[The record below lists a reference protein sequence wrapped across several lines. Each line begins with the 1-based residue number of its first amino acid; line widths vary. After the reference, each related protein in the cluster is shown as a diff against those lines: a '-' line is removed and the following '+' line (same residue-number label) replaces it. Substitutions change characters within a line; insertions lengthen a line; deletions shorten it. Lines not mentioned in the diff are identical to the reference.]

1 MKDIQGIRGKFYILR
16 LIEEGEHEQQDFKY
30 AISDAR
36 KIARS
41 ISAFANN
48 SGGRLLVGVK
58 DNGNIVGVPNEE
70 DIYMLEHAAE
80 AYCYPPQPIDI
91 SAFAVEGGAIVLRAT
106 IQKAVE
112 RPVFC
117 VEQAKRLVAYYR
129 VHDENIVAHELMVEA
144 WKMQSENCTPISLSE
159 ADYSFIHFL
168 GQVEHTTLEEYA
180 FAAHI
185 SAKAARSVIT
195 RLLATG
201 IIEMF
206 HTPSGFRIRHAGN

>member
-1 MKDIQGIRGKFYILR
+1 MKDIQVIKGKFYIHR

-58 DNGNIVGVPNEE
+58 DNGNIIGVPNEE

-80 AYCYPPQPIDI
+80 AYCYPPQPIEI
-91 SAFAVEGGAIVLRAT
+91 SAFAVDGGAVVLRAT
-106 IQKAVE
+106 IQKAAE

-117 VEQAKRLVAYYR
+117 IEQAKKLVAYYR

-144 WKMQSENCTPISLSE
+144 WKMQSEASAPVSLSDG
-159 ADYSFIHFL
+159 DYNFLHFL
-168 GQVEHTTLEEYA
+168 EQAGHTTLEEYA
-180 FAAHI
+180 LVAHI

-206 HTPSGFRIRHAGN
+206 HTSSGFRIRHTE